1 MSERE
6 FLESQEECA
15 AMLGMTLSEY
25 QNYCNN
31 LEVPTDDINTD
42 DNTKDTYDTYD
53 ILKDFGLDS
62 SILKQRIILINILDH
77 YHLENT

>member
-42 DNTKDTYDTYD
+42 DNAKDTYDTYDTYD

-62 SILKQRIILINILDH
+62 IILKQRKD
-77 YHLENT
+77 